1 MYRLSSNYTL
11 LWKIFIPVFYVTFF
25 GLLVLVCHFSDEGD
39 LPFLTSP
46 IARLVITSCY
56 LIFVILMY
64 FTIMNLKRVEADDQY
79 YYVTNYFNT
88 YRYLKTD
95 VEKISS
101 SDYGIWIWN
110 TLHMKQV
117 TKFGRNIRFIG
128 NPAVYK
134 K

>member
-1 MYRLSSNYTL
+1 
-11 LWKIFIPVFYVTFF
+11 
-25 GLLVLVCHFSDEGD
+25 
-39 LPFLTSP
+39 
-46 IARLVITSCY
+46 
-56 LIFVILMY
+56 MY

-79 YYVTNYFNT
+79 YYVTNYFKT

-110 TLHMKQV
+110 TLHMKQA